1 MSFSTTS
8 SISNKRRRCVA
19 PIMLLITLPSAQSRT
34 TSYYCSPSSFVP
46 TPTYRDQI
54 TYLVGTNDHPHPHI
68 RTRSRTSKH
77 RRPDLTMKIKAA
89 LVGLPNVG
97 KSTLFNALSQ
107 TPHLAPAK
115 NFPFCTIEPNIAPL
129 PIPSPHLFVVDGKP
143 GDEPSLLTA
152 LTKLSKTPNQ
162 RPGTISL
169 VDVAGLVRGS
179 SRGEG
184 LGNRFLAT
192 VRECDVVVH
201 VVRSHRDGNV
211 VHVHGKVDEVEDAEV
226 VNLELVLAD
235 LSHVER
241 RLEKGAS
248 CAGMEREALM
258 KAREG
263 LKGGLPARSIGL
275 TVEEEKSIKSMGLLT
290 LKPVIYAFNVD
301 EVDFTVNRSEASEK
315 IEGYMRQIQY
325 CDLDKDRCVLVSAK
339 LESELAEL
347 SLLEREEY
355 LRDLGV
361 EFDGIEL
368 CHYTLPLLLKEQL
381 GLSLVYT
388 GPGVPAERTQTTK
401 MHVVRSSE
409 MSALDFAGKLHKE
422 IRDGFMFAEVTN
434 CFDLIRFESYGAAKE
449 AGVVRMEGRD
459 YMIQDGD
466 VVLMKWKR

>member
-1 MSFSTTS
+1 
-8 SISNKRRRCVA
+8 
-19 PIMLLITLPSAQSRT
+19 
-34 TSYYCSPSSFVP
+34 
-46 TPTYRDQI
+46 
-54 TYLVGTNDHPHPHI
+54 
-68 RTRSRTSKH
+68 
-77 RRPDLTMKIKAA
+77 MKIKAA

-129 PIPSPHLFVVDGKP
+129 PIPSPRVSSHDKP
-143 GDEPSLLTA
+143 NDDNSLLTRLA
-152 LTKLSKTPNQ
+152 TLAQTP
-162 RPGTISL
+162 RRHPGTISL

-192 VRECDVVVH
+192 VRECDVIVH

-211 VHVHGKVDEVEDAEV
+211 IHVHGKVDEVEDAEV

-241 RLEKGAS
+241 RLGRGAS
-248 CAGMEREALM
+248 CAGMEREVLM
-258 KAREG
+258 KVREG
-263 LKGGLPARSIGL
+263 LEEGLPARSMGL
-275 TVEEEKSIKSMGLLT
+275 TNEEEKSIRSMGLLT

-301 EVDFTVNRSEASEK
+301 EVDFTMNRSEALEQ
-315 IEGYMRQIQY
+315 ITGYMRQIQY
-325 CDLDKDRCVLVSAK
+325 CDLGKDQCVLVSAK

-347 SLLEREEY
+347 SLVERGEY

-361 EFDGIEL
+361 EFDDIEL
-368 CHYTLPLLLKEQL
+368 CHCTLPLLIKDQL

-401 MHVVRSSE
+401 MHVLRSNE
-409 MSALDFAGKLHKE
+409 ISALDFAGKLHKE

-434 CFDLIRFESYGAAKE
+434 CFDLVQFESYGEAKD
-449 AGVVRMEGRD
+449 AGNVRMEGKEYVIR
-459 YMIQDGD
+459 DGD
-466 VVLMKWKR
+466 VVFIKWK